1 VTAQAEGELRLAA
14 MAIAGEK
21 ADELGDE
28 DERPRRRLGE
38 A

>member
-1 VTAQAEGELRLAA
+1 

-21 ADELGDE
+21 ADELGGE